1 MIEIEIILRILI
13 LSRSKIYEKNIRP
26 NLVKNKYEREIFRS
40 HHHIIIRDNSFF
52 RTRRRHEVG
61 KNVLKSLKGFYL
73 RATALCLEKSLYF
86 VVFVVEILTG
96 EI

>member
-40 HHHIIIRDNSFF
+40 HHHIIIIRDNSFF
-52 RTRRRHEVG
+52 RTRRRHKNG

-73 RATALCLEKSLYF
+73 RATALCLENLSTLQY
-86 VVFVVEILTG
+86 LL
-96 EI
+96 